1 MKTPNETRRK
11 KCHPMSIPKVRER
24 HAEAMRR
31 IQKMQTAMSALRKLL
46 AARLEEIH
54 QMRRVIFEIRAERD
68 ALKNYKQEGKK

>member
-1 MKTPNETRRK
+1 
-11 KCHPMSIPKVRER
+11 MSIPKVRER